1 MFVAETLLNI
11 TLEVI
16 VYITTSKSRLLEVT
30 YI

>member
-1 MFVAETLLNI
+1 MFVAETLLNT